1 MRKII
6 TTRKVSKVV
15 RALPSRVL
23 PDGRVVAR
31 RLVTKK
37 TRYSRRTEG

>member
-1 MRKII
+1 MKRII
-6 TTRKVSKVV
+6 TVRKVSKSV

-23 PDGRVVAR
+23 PDGKVVAR

-37 TRYSRRTEG
+37 TSYSRRTIG

>member
-1 MRKII
+1 MRRIM

-15 RALPSRVL
+15 RKLPPRVL
-23 PDGRVVAR
+23 PDGKLVAR

-37 TRYSRRTEG
+37 TSYSRRIEG